1 MERPRGLAAMHA
13 AHVQIGASRAA
24 DSHGKARQRR
34 ISSSPLGITRDST
47 LHQQLLLVGAPD
59 PANATK
65 IVTRLPVEDD
75 RMPGADTA
83 PATDND
89 ETRGPPGEKVK
100 ENPGAASIH
109 KAGVPRPKITA
120 TRSRSQR
127 RTTPMPI
134 AESSTARV
142 SQPSQPNVFTFKAQ
156 TSTQEQLKQQQNGKA
171 DISYRRIALPKTR
184 LSNLRPTFRQM
195 PKSKEVAQVDAQFS
209 NNGRPVA
216 RRPDYFVFEDEPLG
230 EDDDHEID
238 LSLSYIDDIGFDL
251 ADAELNSDFGKS
263 FDLDMLPDP
272 PPRRLSDY
280 NIGVKDVPI
289 RSPSSNGTEEPNV
302 NELAKD
308 EGTLQ
313 KKGMAGREKATNPL
327 STTEAQQQRLSASSK
342 GMSATSLQSSAY
354 ESATELPLA
363 PRPNGLAALVTPVPE
378 RHRTLGLPRNNMTFA
393 KPVITEENAHFY
405 IKMLALRSTV
415 PTEELSPQESPPQRN
430 ENIPESITTI
440 DESPMEPTQ
449 PHQAQQQQQQQWASG
464 LRPSPHRS
472 NFWPENALMSQNA
485 VQPQHMQPEII
496 SHQCIEVQAECP
508 R

>member
-216 RRPDYFVFEDEPLG
+216 
-230 EDDDHEID
+230 
-238 LSLSYIDDIGFDL
+238 
-251 ADAELNSDFGKS
+251 
-263 FDLDMLPDP
+263 
-272 PPRRLSDY
+272 
-280 NIGVKDVPI
+280 
-289 RSPSSNGTEEPNV
+289 
-302 NELAKD
+302 
-308 EGTLQ
+308 
-313 KKGMAGREKATNPL
+313 
-327 STTEAQQQRLSASSK
+327 
-342 GMSATSLQSSAY
+342 
-354 ESATELPLA
+354 
-363 PRPNGLAALVTPVPE
+363 
-378 RHRTLGLPRNNMTFA
+378 
-393 KPVITEENAHFY
+393 
-405 IKMLALRSTV
+405 
-415 PTEELSPQESPPQRN
+415 
-430 ENIPESITTI
+430 
-440 DESPMEPTQ
+440 
-449 PHQAQQQQQQQWASG
+449 
-464 LRPSPHRS
+464 
-472 NFWPENALMSQNA
+472 
-485 VQPQHMQPEII
+485 
-496 SHQCIEVQAECP
+496 
-508 R
+508 